1 MEEKNVHTYKDI
13 NIYLYEAEAE
23 VNIYHENSS
32 VSSRSKW
39 KFSSPLDLKQVL
51 WARFGSYFQNL

>member
-32 VSSRSKW
+32 VSSRSK
-39 KFSSPLDLKQVL
+39 
-51 WARFGSYFQNL
+51 